1 MLGSITVY
9 VSFPEYSEEE
19 RGRFSKGMK
28 EAGLLLPFFF
38 SLSFSLSLS
47 LLPLGGM
54 GGNVRRMEKKRKLFL
69 KFHDPYS

>member
-47 LLPLGGM
+47 PSSS
-54 GGNVRRMEKKRKLFL
+54 VRGHGRECEENGKEKETLFEV
-69 KFHDPYS
+69 S